1 MKFVISA
8 LLFILPATSF
18 AETFAGVGM
27 VLRGEE
33 GKTFVEQLLPD
44 APAQRDGRIQAG
56 DEIVSVKTIVREG
69 ATWTPVEGLGLEEV
83 VGMIRGEEGTKVG
96 LHFTGSGGQYEV
108 ELTRETIQIP
118 E

>member
-1 MKFVISA
+1 MKFILSA
-8 LLFILPATSF
+8 LLLLLPVTGF
-18 AETFAGVGM
+18 AETFVGVGM
-27 VLRGEE
+27 VLRANET
-33 GKTFVEQLLPD
+33 KTFVEQLLPN

-56 DEIVSVKTIVREG
+56 DELVSVKTIVREG
-69 ATWTPVEGLGLEEV
+69 ATWTPVEGLNLDEV

-96 LHFTGSGGQYEV
+96 LHLSGSGGQYEV